1 MKSTEKHLIEYMA
14 LLVAFSTFAFLFAF
28 YRFNSIVLE
37 VLAGAAS
44 IFYILWG
51 IIHHVLE
58 GRLTRLIALEYFLFG
73 SLAFVLLFTVI
84 NY

>member
-1 MKSTEKHLIEYMA
+1 MKPAEKHLIEYMA
-14 LLVAFSTFAFLFAF
+14 LLVAFSIFAFLFAY
-28 YRFNSIVLE
+28 YRFNAGVLE
-37 VLAGAAS
+37 ILAGTAS

-51 IIHHVLE
+51 IIHHVIE

>member
-1 MKSTEKHLIEYMA
+1 MKSTEKHLIEYMV
-14 LLVAFSTFAFLFAF
+14 LLVVFSLFAFLFSY
-28 YRFNSIVLE
+28 YRFNAVVLE
-37 VLAGAAS
+37 ILAGAAS

-51 IIHHVLE
+51 IIHHAVE